1 MGTRE
6 LCLCRSKYK
15 KRDRAPSELS
25 PNFANSTFSHFLFI
39 MLYSWQGTKMFSV
52 TLLVVSCGILA
63 AAYPYSQQYGN
74 YDQQYSQ
81 QSQYYPSSGQQG
93 YRGGYQ
99 SNPGMQGGYQGNGQD
114 SYQDFQG
121 YQGYQ
126 RGQGGQRGYQGY
138 QSNQRSQ
145 GSYPERY
152 DSSMY
157 SPVMDLT
164 NYYGSQGTPQYYG
177 SVLSFCPPVATL
189 GT

>member
-1 MGTRE
+1 
-6 LCLCRSKYK
+6 
-15 KRDRAPSELS
+15 
-25 PNFANSTFSHFLFI
+25 
-39 MLYSWQGTKMFSV
+39 MFSV